1 MVAINLR
8 NVVPVEVVEKVQDP
22 DHGDQGEV
30 QFANEALFM
39 APVLLLSKR
48 GLVVDTLSLGGRGL
62 FVKFAHCCTCFDDHV
77 SESRSDVEV
86 KIERLRMF
94 VIFVDA
100 KAPPFIKN
108 LDP

>member
-1 MVAINLR
+1 MVAINVR

-39 APVLLLSKR
+39 APVLLGSER
-48 GLVVDTLSLGGRGL
+48 GLVVDTLSLRGRGL
-62 FVKFAHCCTCFDDHV
+62 FVKFAHCCTFFDGHV
-77 SESRSDVEV
+77 CENRSDAEV
-86 KIERLRMF
+86 KIERLRTV

-100 KAPPFIKN
+100 KA
-108 LDP
+108 